1 MNSQSVFS
9 EGVRAGVVGAAA
21 VAIWFFV
28 IDIITGRPLHT
39 PDVLGDALVSVLRA
53 NERFGTMGHVI
64 VYTIFHVVAFIIIG
78 VVAAAILRIS
88 DREPGVLAGAAVLFV
103 VFEVGFLFFT
113 YLLTKSSSLGD
124 LAWYQIG
131 LANILSSALMGRMLF
146 RAHPGVVHRADQALR
161 GI

>member
-1 MNSQSVFS
+1 
-9 EGVRAGVVGAAA
+9 VVGAAA
-21 VAIWFFV
+21 VAIWFFL
-28 IDIITGRPLHT
+28 IDLLTGRPLHT

-53 NERFGTMGHVI
+53 NERFGPMGHVV
-64 VYTIFHVVAFIIIG
+64 VYTVFHFAAFIVLGI
-78 VVAAAILRIS
+78 VAAAILRAS

-113 YLLTKSSSLGD
+113 YLLTKSTALGD

-131 LANILSSALMGRMLF
+131 LANLLSAALMGRMLF
-146 RAHPGVVHRADQALR
+146 RAHPGVVRRADEALR